1 MSFKTLY
8 STGSAELA
16 DGIRSWRIW
25 HLLGTAE
32 LRRRH
37 ARSKFG
43 QFWITLSTGVTIF
56 ALGLVWSLLWKMP
69 VAGIMPYITVA
80 MIFWS
85 FISGTLIESTAAL
98 TSLGNLFL
106 NQKTS
111 FSVAIYMLIY
121 RNLITTG
128 YNLSVIIIVFAF
140 FKVAPTWS
148 IFLLIPGL
156 VLTVLFMLPACYVLA
171 LITTR
176 FRDAAPLTQTITQIG
191 YFITPVLWQPGFIPH
206 NYQWI
211 IIANPFA
218 VFLALLRDP
227 LLGVDTSATV
237 WLVALAYTALIWL
250 AGLPFI
256 GAYHKRAIYWI

>member
-1 MSFKTLY
+1 MSFKTPYLA
-8 STGSAELA
+8 GSAELA

-25 HLLGTAE
+25 HLLGTAD

-37 ARSKFG
+37 SRSKFG

-69 VAGIMPYITVA
+69 VSGIMPYITVA
-80 MIFWS
+80 MIFWG
-85 FISGTLIESTAAL
+85 FLSGTLIESTTAL
-98 TSLGNLFL
+98 TSIGNLFL

-111 FSVAIYMLIY
+111 FSVAIFMLIY

-128 YNLSVIIIVFAF
+128 YNFIIIAVVFVCF
-140 FKVAPTWS
+140 QVPPSWNL
-148 IFLLIPGL
+148 FLVIPGL
-156 VLTVLFMLPACYVLA
+156 LLTILFLLPTCYALA

-176 FRDAAPLTQTITQIG
+176 FRDAAPLTQSVTQIG
-191 YFITPVLWQPGFIPH
+191 YFITPVLWRPEFIPH

-211 IIANPFA
+211 NAVNPFS

-227 LLGVDTSATV
+227 ILGMETSATGWMMAIVYTAVV
-237 WLVALAYTALIWL
+237 WLI
-250 AGLPFI
+250 GLPFI